1 MPALNEFENMI
12 TDLVD
17 MITVL
22 ATGALAASL
31 CERHVVYFIYR
42 HLVIKKLFFYPSSHL
57 STN

>member
-42 HLVIKKLFFYPSSHL
+42 HLVIKKLFLP
-57 STN
+57 